1 MSSQPQLP
9 PETDMNPGDVTYE
22 ATPRWLADLV
32 LKASRLMGR
41 YPGLLDTAEQ
51 RQHAT
56 AFTSVFMLRM
66 AMGEAATDEAHDA
79 VFELLDLDA
88 SGTLTFKE
96 FASGM
101 LTIGALLQL
110 PNREWTGS

>member
-9 PETDMNPGDVTYE
+9 PETDMNTGDVTYE

-51 RQHAT
+51 REHAT

-79 VFELLDLDA
+79 VYCMSQLRKAIGFPGTPICLLWRGKPGLSKA
-88 SGTLTFKE
+88 ERLSG
-96 FASGM
+96 G
-101 LTIGALLQL
+101 
-110 PNREWTGS
+110 R